1 MKKKKI
7 AGVLASALLLTS
19 FLTGCSGSAET
30 SPSLDAT
37 PANAAVG
44 KKIEV
49 TDLAGKSY
57 TFDHPLDKVIIQ
69 WSGSGG
75 PFMTMSAL
83 FGKDVCK
90 HIAAMDDGLQKNR
103 MDMYN
108 QYVKGVPDLANVKT
122 TGSMDADDFN
132 LEAALSSGADAAII
146 PLGLQKSVQESI
158 QPKLEAAGIP
168 VIYIDYHTESIEN
181 HTKSTELL
189 GKLFGKEARAQ
200 ELIDFYTSHV
210 TPVYNQV
217 EALLKTKARPK
228 VYIECGSTGPS
239 EYGNSYTNNYMW
251 GGMVYN
257 AGGTSIADGIIEK
270 STPLEPEYVISSN
283 PDKIIFTG
291 SFWPAQADS
300 IRMGF
305 EATEAGARQQIAA
318 YLARPGW
325 SELTAVKNGEIY
337 VIHHA
342 VGREMYDCASIEA
355 LAKYIFPNEFKNI
368 DPTKTLQEYYEKF
381 LPYDFSGVWFMKY
394 SA

>member
-1 MKKKKI
+1 MKKKAI
-7 AGVLASALLLTS
+7 AGVLAGAMLLTS
-19 FLTGCSGSAET
+19 LLTGCGGDKKA
-30 SPSLDAT
+30 SPSPDAA
-37 PANAAVG
+37 ANTAAG
-44 KKIEV
+44 AKIEV
-49 TDLAGKSY
+49 TDLAGKTH

-108 QYVKGVPDLANVKT
+108 QYVKGVPDLANVKMI
-122 TGSMDADDFN
+122 GSMDSDDFN

-168 VIYIDYHTESIEN
+168 VIYIDYHAETTEN

-189 GKLFGKEARAQ
+189 GKLFGKESRAK
-200 ELIDFYTSHV
+200 ELVDYYISHV
-210 TPVYNQV
+210 TPVYDKVQK
-217 EALLKTKARPK
+217 LLKTSERPK
-228 VYIECGSTGPS
+228 VYVECGSTGPT
-239 EYGNSYTNNYMW
+239 EYGNSYTNKYMW
-251 GGMVYN
+251 GGMIYN
-257 AGGTSIADGIIEK
+257 AGGTSIADGVIEK
-270 STPLEPEYVISSN
+270 STPLEPEYVLSTN

-291 SFWPAQADS
+291 SYWPAQADS

-305 EATEAGARQQIAA
+305 EATEAGTKQQIAS

-325 SELTAVKNGEIY
+325 SELSAVKNGEVY
-337 VIHHA
+337 VVHHA
-342 VGREMYDCASIEA
+342 VGREIYDCASIEA
-355 LAKYIFPNEFKNI
+355 LAKYIYPDEFKDV

-381 LPYDFSGVWFMKY
+381 LPYDFGGVWYMKY